1 MKPMLLTTS
10 QMEKLHGFEQ
20 DVAELKCNNKTL
32 ESVNEFKLLG
42 ITIDKNLNWK
52 KHLSN
57 ARKNCFATLNVLRKM
72 KDIHYNGGRE
82 VKYDFF
88 FQFHFLFILF
98 YFPSFFL
105 ISYF

>member
-32 ESVNEFKLLG
+32 ENVNEFKLLG

-52 KHLSN
+52 KHLNN
-57 ARKNCFATLNVLRKM
+57 ARKNCYATLNVLCKM

-82 VKYDFF
+82 MKYDLFFSFIFCLSYFIFLFF
-88 FQFHFLFILF
+88 FF
-98 YFPSFFL
+98 
-105 ISYF
+105 SYF